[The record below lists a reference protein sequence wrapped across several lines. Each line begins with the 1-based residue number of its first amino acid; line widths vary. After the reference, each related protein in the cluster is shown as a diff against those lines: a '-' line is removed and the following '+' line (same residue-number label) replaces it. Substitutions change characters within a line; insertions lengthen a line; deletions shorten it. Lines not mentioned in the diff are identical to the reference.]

1 MQKLPK
7 ERLPK
12 SPIWI
17 SIEKSGFSPHG
28 GNNRPVSSW
37 CNPFRAGPPNR
48 GIQKTMFWCNMLKI
62 IPQICTTNSGNGKKP
77 SSWGNPETAP
87 PLVSMALDLVST
99 LQRLLQGRT
108 KV

>member
-28 GNNRPVSSW
+28 GNSRPVSSW
-37 CNPFRAGPPNR
+37 CNPFTGPPNKSIR
-48 GIQKTMFWCNMLKI
+48 KTMFWCNMLQT
-62 IPQICTTNSGNGKKP
+62 IPAKNYSIGFYGIRM

>member
-17 SIEKSGFSPHG
+17 SIEKSGFAPHG
-28 GNNRPVSSW
+28 SHGKTPTNYCNPFTGPPNIRKTIPAKNYSVGFFGIRMSSW
-37 CNPFRAGPPNR
+37 C
-48 GIQKTMFWCNMLKI
+48 
-62 IPQICTTNSGNGKKP
+62 
-77 SSWGNPETAP
+77 NPETAP
-87 PLVSMALDLVST
+87 PLVSMTLDLVST
-99 LQRLLQGRT
+99 LQSTQGRT